1 MERQSA
7 SSGAQRQRISLNAR
21 SYPPLKQAIKGLG
34 GRVIDRPTTLGKA
47 LHKWRSDLIA
57 DLGGQDNISTQ
68 QSALVDLAVKSKLL
82 LDSIDAWLLTQPTL
96 INKRKKTLL
105 PVVLQRQTLA
115 DGLARY
121 LAQLGLERRHKVKC
135 KA

>member
-1 MERQSA
+1 
-7 SSGAQRQRISLNAR
+7 
-21 SYPPLKQAIKGLG
+21 
-34 GRVIDRPTTLGKA
+34 VIDRRTTLGKA

-96 INKRKKTLL
+96 IHKRKKALL
-105 PVVLQRQTLA
+105 PVVLQRQTLV

-121 LAQLGLERRHKVKC
+121 LSQLGLERRVRVRTLQEILAEDNGKEGQP
-135 KA
+135 

>member
-1 MERQSA
+1 M
-7 SSGAQRQRISLNAR
+7 
-21 SYPPLKQAIKGLG
+21 
-34 GRVIDRPTTLGKA
+34 IDRRTTLGKA

-96 INKRKKTLL
+96 IHKRKKALL
-105 PVVLQRQTLA
+105 PVVLQRQTLV

-121 LAQLGLERRHKVKC
+121 LSQLGLERRQRDIDVDPIKRIHAER
-135 KA
+135 KAAQDNGKGENKP